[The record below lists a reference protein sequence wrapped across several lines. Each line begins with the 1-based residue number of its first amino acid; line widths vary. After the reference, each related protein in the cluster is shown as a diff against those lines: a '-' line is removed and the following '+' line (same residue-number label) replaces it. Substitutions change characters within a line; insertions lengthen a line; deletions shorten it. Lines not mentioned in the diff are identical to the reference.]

1 MREANTSLQEFLT
14 MCKEFSQ
21 VLSTAS
27 IFKNTDCAGHLLYV
41 WKLASGASGA
51 MRMERA
57 ILFLEGR
64 GDPFQFSDRNSKRR

>member
-1 MREANTSLQEFLT
+1 MREANTSLLCRNFFFHYSL
-14 MCKEFSQ
+14 KSY
-21 VLSTAS
+21 AS